1 MYKVKLTDLYKQI
14 KEQEMEPPEQKYR
27 IFCDM
32 DGVICNFEK
41 RFKELNSEKLSA
53 SQYQTKYGKEKF
65 WDLIDVE
72 NKVKFW
78 VGMEWM
84 PDGKQLWEYISKY
97 NPKLLSAPSRNPAS
111 RLGKRL
117 WVKNNLPGVELI
129 LASADKKQN
138 YSTGN
143 RILIDDRPDNIE
155 QWRSKGGI
163 GILHTSTQDTIKQLQ
178 NIGL

>member
-1 MYKVKLTDLYKQI
+1 MYKVKLTDIYKQL
-14 KEQEMEPPEQKYR
+14 KEEETAPEQKYQ

-32 DGVICNFEK
+32 DGVIADFDK
-41 RFKELNSEKLSA
+41 RFKSVNPEKLSPK
-53 SQYQTKYGKEKF
+53 QYQDKYGIEKF

-78 VGMEWM
+78 VGIPWM
-84 PDGKQLWEYISKY
+84 SDGKQLWDYISQY
-97 NPKLLSAPSRNPAS
+97 NPTLLSAPSKNPAS

-117 WVKNNLPGVELI
+117 WVKNQIPGTKLV
-129 LASADKKQN
+129 LASAEKKQN
-138 YSTGN
+138 YSKPN

-163 GILHTSTQDTIKQLQ
+163 GILHTSATDTIKQLQ